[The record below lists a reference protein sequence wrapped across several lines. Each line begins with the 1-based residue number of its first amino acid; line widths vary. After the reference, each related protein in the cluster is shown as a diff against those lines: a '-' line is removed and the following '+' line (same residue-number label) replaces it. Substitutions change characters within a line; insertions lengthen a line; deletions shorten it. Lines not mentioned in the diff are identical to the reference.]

1 VKKLNLRLQVP
12 AEAEVEAETHY
23 KTKIQPK
30 KEYTKVINF
39 YELPEIK
46 KNMTTVN
53 NPGFHLTEIKLPCRM
68 VVVALS
74 GGGKTNF
81 VMNFIKYT
89 SVGQGTFS
97 HKIDEELYTHLAE

>member
-1 VKKLNLRLQVP
+1 MP
-12 AEAEVEAETHY
+12 
-23 KTKIQPK
+23 KIQPK

-46 KNMTTVN
+46 KNMTTVS

-81 VMNFIKYT
+81 VMNFIIFFYKT
-89 SVGQGTFS
+89 KMSNL
-97 HKIDEELYTHLAE
+97 EEFLAEASSK